1 MKDEFDLNKH
11 KEEISQ
17 LEKELHKLID
27 FDEWSAL
34 EYGETK
40 VDYYWTAINLLKAGY
55 RKVNEEDTL

>member
-1 MKDEFDLNKH
+1 MKDEFDLIEH

-55 RKVNEEDTL
+55 RKVNKEDTL

>member
-55 RKVNEEDTL
+55 RKVNKEDTL

>member
-55 RKVNEEDTL
+55 KKVNKEDTL